1 MPRSPSCPLWAP
13 GTAAD
18 VLDKRLRPEAHGYT
32 CRVGRPGR
40 GEDGVLG
47 STIGRRGRVTACVNA
62 VYDVVTRL
70 AQ

>member
-1 MPRSPSCPLWAP
+1 M
-13 GTAAD
+13 
-18 VLDKRLRPEAHGYT
+18 LDKRLRPEAHGYT

>member
-1 MPRSPSCPLWAP
+1 M
-13 GTAAD
+13 
-18 VLDKRLRPEAHGYT
+18 LDKRLRPEAHGYMSS
-32 CRVGRPGR
+32 RVGRPGR